1 MAFTATGIHAF
12 SQAFLILSPA
22 WKMSGFHSKSKCH
35 HLLYIHQ
42 QQICTYDMECH
53 GVLCNSFCSQ
63 IFFAS
68 YSTSAN
74 RSANMAFSPLSLSP
88 SFPPCITKEQ
98 RSHRDSPI
106 ININQFS
113 GQCLSVKSFKRW
125 SSWWTKVT
133 WFLSSFFLQKNN
145 KQKPRK
151 TKQNKT
157 KHHVSNLTK

>member
-12 SQAFLILSPA
+12 SQASLILSPA

-42 QQICTYDMECH
+42 QQICTYDTECH

-68 YSTSAN
+68 CSTSAH
-74 RSANMAFSPLSLSP
+74 RSANMAFSLLSLSP
-88 SFPPCITKEQ
+88 SLPAYITKEQ

-106 ININQFS
+106 ISLSQFS
-113 GQCLSVKSFKRW
+113 GQCQSVKSFKCW

-133 WFLSSFFLQKNN
+133 WFLSSFLQENN
-145 KQKPRK
+145 KQKNPRK
-151 TKQNKT
+151 TKT
-157 KHHVSNLTK
+157 KQHVPSLIK